1 MKKILSS
8 ILAIALMATMAL
20 SSAASDI
27 GECKGEVPKVEAGSV
42 TIDGVKDA
50 AYDNALCVD
59 ISQPLDGAATGA
71 YGKAYMLWTDGS
83 YYLLVEVYD
92 ADVVAPT
99 EDNQLNSPWMTDS
112 VEIFF
117 DFTNEA
123 AGLAEQYRIDCTGF
137 PSYYIE
143 GGAYYAYGPED
154 AKEYFDEY
162 AAAKTDFGYN
172 IEMRVNLKEALE
184 DYELKEGNSIGLQ
197 LQINDCTSDGNR
209 VVYNMVSSL
218 NAGSWDVSSYDYI
231 TLGAPVAAETEAET
245 EAVVEETEA
254 AVEETEAVVEETV
267 EETVVAPA
275 ETSEAAETA
284 PQTFDAGVIA
294 AAVAVISAAGYA
306 VSRKHR

>member
-1 MKKILSS
+1 MKKFLSS
-8 ILAIALMATMAL
+8 VLAIALMATMAL
-20 SSAASDI
+20 TSAASDVA
-27 GECKGEVPKVEAGSV
+27 ECKGDVPKVEAGSV

-59 ISQPLDGAATGA
+59 ISQPLDGAATGT

-162 AAAKTDFGYN
+162 AASKTDVGYN
-172 IEMRVNLKEALE
+172 VEMRVNLKEALE

-209 VVYNMVSSL
+209 CVYNMVSSQ
-218 NAGSWDVSSYDYI
+218 NAGSWDVSLYDYV
-231 TLGAPVAAETEAET
+231 TLGAPITVAAETEAET
-245 EAVVEETEA
+245 EAAAPETEA
-254 AVEETEAVVEETV
+254 ETEAVVAETV